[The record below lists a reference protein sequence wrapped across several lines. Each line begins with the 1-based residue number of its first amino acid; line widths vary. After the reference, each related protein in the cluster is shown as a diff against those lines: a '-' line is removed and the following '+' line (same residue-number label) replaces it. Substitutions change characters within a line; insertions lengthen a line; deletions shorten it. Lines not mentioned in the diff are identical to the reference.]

1 MAQLA
6 DFSGATH
13 IYFEDLTDN
22 QKQVMRKAGYKTC
35 VFHLE
40 GNGRIILEGNGGH
53 YCIGGCQSLSE
64 VINYFEKKNKEKML
78 IEDFKALL
86 TSLVMNPQEKIAKFG
101 GLSIDGETFAFYDA
115 DIKKHKIPVNFSQ
128 SEIDQLVQKLNLAIQ
143 HREAKIAA
151 NRKQEQEQE
160 NLVEEFKRLYK
171 KSLKTKKD
179 LQAIEEIKKEIQDFL
194 PSWEFNRL
202 IDGIF

>member
-1 MAQLA
+1 MTQLA

-13 IYFEDLTDN
+13 IYFEDLTDS
-22 QKQVMRKAGYKTC
+22 QKQVMKKAGYKTC

-40 GNGRIILEGNGGH
+40 SNRIFLEGNGGH

-64 VINYFEKKNKEKML
+64 VINYFQKKNEEKML

-86 TSLVMNPQEKIAKFG
+86 TSLVMNPREKIAKFG
-101 GLSIDGETFAFYDA
+101 GLSIDRETFVFYDA
-115 DIKKHKIPVNFSQ
+115 DIKDHTFPVNFSQ
-128 SEIDQLVQKLNLAIQ
+128 SDIDQLVEKLNLAIQ

-160 NLVEEFKRLYK
+160 NLVNEFKRLYK

-179 LQAIEEIKKEIQDFL
+179 LQEMDKLKKEIQNFL
-194 PSWEFNRL
+194 TSREFNKL
-202 IDGIF
+202 INGIF

>member
-22 QKQVMRKAGYKTC
+22 QKQVLRKAGYKTC

-40 GNGRIILEGNGGH
+40 GNGRIFLEGNGGH

-115 DIKKHKIPVNFSQ
+115 DIKEHKIPVNFSQ

-151 NRKQEQEQE
+151 NKEQE

-179 LQAIEEIKKEIQDFL
+179 LQAIEVIKKEIQDFL

-202 IDGIF
+202 INGIF